1 MEYKCLLPTGVSFYD
16 IHGKLKK
23 CLKAPISVR
32 VTKGNWREKS
42 WWKKNMFS
50 AMTPSHVPFLNAKK
64 VNRAGFLLRLVA
76 QACKNSANLKSY
88 GLSPSF
94 PNKNKKYL
102 TSRKKETMSQV
113 LMALL
118 ACTLWSSNV
127 SWFLHHCIATVLIVF
142 QFQLSHDNYLYPIQ
156 LYHYVYIGW

>member
-1 MEYKCLLPTGVSFYD
+1 MFGSLKVTG
-16 IHGKLKK
+16 GR
-23 CLKAPISVR
+23 R
-32 VTKGNWREKS
+32 VDG
-42 WWKKNMFS
+42 KKNMFS

-118 ACTLWSSNV
+118 ACTL
-127 SWFLHHCIATVLIVF
+127 
-142 QFQLSHDNYLYPIQ
+142 
-156 LYHYVYIGW
+156 

>member
-1 MEYKCLLPTGVSFYD
+1 VFGSLKVTGGRRVD
-16 IHGKLKK
+16 GKKTFF
-23 CLKAPISVR
+23 CHDFINR
-32 VTKGNWREKS
+32 
-42 WWKKNMFS
+42 
-50 AMTPSHVPFLNAKK
+50 VPFFDATR

-76 QACKNSANLKSY
+76 QACKNSGNLKSY

-118 ACTLWSSNV
+118 TL
-127 SWFLHHCIATVLIVF
+127 
-142 QFQLSHDNYLYPIQ
+142 
-156 LYHYVYIGW
+156 

>member
-16 IHGKLKK
+16 IHGKFKK

-42 WWKKNMFS
+42 WWEKKTFFCHDFINR
-50 AMTPSHVPFLNAKK
+50 VPFFDATR

-76 QACKNSANLKSY
+76 QACKNSGNLKSY

-94 PNKNKKYL
+94 PNKSKKYL

-118 ACTLWSSNV
+118 TLWSSNV

-142 QFQLSHDNYLYPIQ
+142 QFQLSHDNY
-156 LYHYVYIGW
+156 